1 MVIKNRIKKSEAKAF
16 RKRWKIVNTFEKEEL
31 RATSMDEK
39 LEQLMVLMTLAK
51 ELGWTIALEVEAIAV
66 RDRWNKLRK
75 VYHV

>member
-1 MVIKNRIKKSEAKAF
+1 MVIKNRIKKSEAQAF

-31 RATSMDEK
+31 CATSMDEK
-39 LEQLMVLMTLAK
+39 LEQLMVLMNLAK

>member
-1 MVIKNRIKKSEAKAF
+1 MKNRITESEARAF

-31 RATSMDEK
+31 RATSMDK
-39 LEQLMVLMTLAK
+39 KIEQLIILMDLTK
-51 ELGWTIALEVEAIAV
+51 ELGWTMALEVEANEV